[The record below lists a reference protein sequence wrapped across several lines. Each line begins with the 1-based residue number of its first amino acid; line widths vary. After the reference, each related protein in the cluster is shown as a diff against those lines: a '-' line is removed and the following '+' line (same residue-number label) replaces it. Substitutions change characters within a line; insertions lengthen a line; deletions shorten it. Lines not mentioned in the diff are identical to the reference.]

1 MLKRLW
7 WFHLLGEPSQWAH
20 TAGQAARG
28 QGGSQGS
35 VSPRSEG
42 DTGHTPKPQPDHL
55 ATLRV
60 VYGWDAHRWY
70 QEKISSSCLCCLV
83 GKAPARVRVVSF
95 LHILGNERQWWLCV
109 FTDMIKTMVHKKTP
123 SQSMHGE
130 GETYE
135 HLNMM
140 KKGRRVMLH
149 SAMKVLLAKNHGK
162 EKTNKYPVWVQRRK
176 EEVTKQT

>member
-1 MLKRLW
+1 MLKRSR
-7 WFHLLGEPSQWAH
+7 WFHLLGEPSLRAH
-20 TAGQAARG
+20 TADRLDGRVALRAPCHQE
-28 QGGSQGS
+28 
-35 VSPRSEG
+35 VKVTL
-42 DTGHTPKPQPDHL
+42 DIPQNL
-55 ATLRV
+55 SLITLPCWV
-60 VYGWDAHRWY
+60 VYGWDAHKWCK
-70 QEKISSSCLCCLV
+70 EKISSSCLCCLV
-83 GKAPARVRVVSF
+83 EKAPARVRVVSF
-95 LHILGNERQWWLCV
+95 LHSLGNERQWWRCV

-140 KKGRRVMLH
+140 KKGWRVLLH
-149 SAMKVLLAKNHGK
+149 SAMKALLAKNHGK